1 MIILHFNRKEGFVMC
16 IFAEYIINENKSYR
30 KRLEDA
36 KTITWLAVAV
46 TGYTVYEN
54 YKLKKKLKER
64 ENK

>member
-1 MIILHFNRKEGFVMC
+1 MC